1 MAHLWAEPNPPSLRD
16 IPEHHRLAESPRD
29 WTEKISEPQDA
40 VLQPP
45 TPGPVGL
52 GGKEKMGLLSDEE
65 QEEKERDR
73 GKPGTVKRSFPASS
87 SSSSSD
93 SSSNKRNRTRRP
105 HSPSTGAGNRPD
117 STGGVAG
124 GTSIEHM
131 RPRPSPKSKSRPILE
146 PLQIQVEQYD
156 DQDEGAQSSSRSPG
170 LASPT
175 SRTHHLTAQNHQ
187 HDGDYVD
194 SPVSES
200 RPSSRLTDRSLEQD
214 RDRNRGLGRPEGREK
229 QGLTSGATPID
240 STSASASA
248 STSTSPPLSV
258 PGLGIGGAG
267 EAVGTSTVPDGH
279 ARTISA
285 GSGKGIGMSGRQEL
299 VRRALADGP
308 GHGHSHGH
316 ANGHHQGSNLGF
328 VHPQGRTIESTS
340 SHGSAEVPFPP
351 MASNSTTSSLPSPR
365 PRTDPS
371 RRPPLDLSIDVD
383 LASRPPARTRRTT
396 SSSRSPSSSRHGS
409 TPHSPVLPNG
419 SVGIGPALGIAKA
432 GARLRAI
439 VDDADQDAWAS
450 SGSASPPILGRQTRS
465 RTSSLRSIPRRR
477 MTDQGASGS
486 STPTATPIT
495 PGLSGSSGGT
505 RPSGL
510 NEGAVAARRRAK
522 SLMSP
527 ASSRPDDREGGR
539 GASSRR
545 VEMGTRKRSS
555 TARVRTISDLKRERE
570 REVQDGEVRQG
581 RRRGATVH
589 FPPTPMEDGVQDQFM
604 VETGTKAVDGR
615 SKGPSNELSLKGSRR
630 RETSTA
636 RSNSDNNSSLAGLV
650 GSDTEREDKRRL
662 TRSKLGDESS
672 DDETSRAVRSRKG
685 KERARDRDRYRNGL
699 EQVFETERSGHG
711 DDAGKT
717 GGSHVTPQID
727 AKLNNSALLDRSAAD
742 LASVGRHK
750 QCPPF
755 DIADHTHSGRPS
767 SRLAWYG
774 IRSGCG
780 KVAYDGV
787 YTDDPLQERE

>member
-16 IPEHHRLAESPRD
+16 IPEHHRLAGRQTD
-29 WTEKISEPQDA
+29 WTEKISEPKDA

-52 GGKEKMGLLSDEE
+52 GGKEKLELLSDEE
-65 QEEKERDR
+65 QDERLRDR
-73 GKPGTVKRSFPASS
+73 GKPDTVKRSFSTSS
-87 SSSSSD
+87 SSSLSD
-93 SSSNKRNRTRRP
+93 SRSNKRNRTRRP
-105 HSPSTGAGNRPD
+105 HSPSTGAGNRPE

-131 RPRPSPKSKSRPILE
+131 RPRPSPKSRSRPILE
-146 PLQIQVEQYD
+146 PLKIQVEQYN
-156 DQDEGAQSSSRSPG
+156 DQDEGAQSRSRSPG
-170 LASPT
+170 SASPT
-175 SRTHHLTAQNHQ
+175 SKTQHLTSLNHQ
-187 HDGDYVD
+187 HDGDFVD
-194 SPVSES
+194 SPVSDS

-214 RDRNRGLGRPEGREK
+214 RDRDRGLGRPEGGEK
-229 QGLTSGATPID
+229 QGLRNGVTPID
-240 STSASASA
+240 STSAST
-248 STSTSPPLSV
+248 STSTPLSG
-258 PGLGIGGAG
+258 PGLGVGAG
-267 EAVGTSTVPDGH
+267 EAVGTNTGAGGH
-279 ARTISA
+279 VRTISA
-285 GSGKGIGMSGRQEL
+285 GSGKGIGMTGRQEL

-308 GHGHSHGH
+308 GHGHGHGH
-316 ANGHHQGSNLGF
+316 ANGHHSGLNHGY
-328 VHPQGRTIESTS
+328 VHPQGRTIELPS
-340 SHGSAEVPFPP
+340 SHGSAGVPFPS
-351 MASNSTTSSLPSPR
+351 MASNPTTSSLPSPR
-365 PRTDPS
+365 PRTDPN

-383 LASRPPARTRRTT
+383 LASRPPVRTRRTT

-450 SGSASPPILGRQTRS
+450 SGSASPPILGRQNRS

-527 ASSRPDDREGGR
+527 ASSRTDDREGGR
-539 GASSRR
+539 SASSRR

-570 REVQDGEVRQG
+570 REVEDGEARQG

-604 VETGTKAVDGR
+604 VETGTEAVDGR
-615 SKGPSNELSLKGSRR
+615 SKGLSNGVDRKLTSKGSRR

-636 RSNSDNNSSLAGLV
+636 RSTSDNNSSLAGLV
-650 GSDTEREDKRRL
+650 GSDTEREGKRRR
-662 TRSKLGDESS
+662 TRSKLSDESS
-672 DDETSRAVRSRKG
+672 DDARSRAVRSKKG

-711 DDAGKT
+711 DDAGKA
-717 GGSHVTPQID
+717 GGSHV
-727 AKLNNSALLDRSAAD
+727 S
-742 LASVGRHK
+742 
-750 QCPPF
+750 PP
-755 DIADHTHSGRPS
+755 D
-767 SRLAWYG
+767 
-774 IRSGCG
+774 
-780 KVAYDGV
+780 
-787 YTDDPLQERE
+787 